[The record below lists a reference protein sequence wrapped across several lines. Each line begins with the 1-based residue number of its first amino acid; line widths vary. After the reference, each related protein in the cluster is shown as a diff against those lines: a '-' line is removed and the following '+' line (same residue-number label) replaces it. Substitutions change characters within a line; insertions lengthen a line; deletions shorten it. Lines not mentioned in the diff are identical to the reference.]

1 MRQTN
6 MHRESTRTI
15 GFTLIELLVALTIA
29 SALTVIALP
38 TLKDSMRQNTLSRSA
53 SLVKGAF
60 INARSQAIRTGRPFG
75 VVVER
80 LRRRIG
86 EGTADTLISPGNLF
100 RLPDDTIHPA
110 ALFELMAQA
119 YAAVHGYQNH
129 LAGKPV
135 SIGYLAGITRAIVHG
150 AARVGDRL
158 TVSVRRTALVQ
169 PFIRAAALIVRD
181 GETLAEGEL
190 TLFVPPIGEEP
201 S

>member
-1 MRQTN
+1 MTSFP
-6 MHRESTRTI
+6 MPI
-15 GFTLIELLVALTIA
+15 
-29 SALTVIALP
+29 
-38 TLKDSMRQNTLSRSA
+38 
-53 SLVKGAF
+53 
-60 INARSQAIRTGRPFG
+60 
-75 VVVER
+75 ER
-80 LRRRIG
+80 LLPQRPPMLLLDRLLSCSPS
-86 EGTADTLISPGNLF
+86 EGTAETLIAPGNLF
-100 RLPDDTIHPA
+100 RLSDGTIHAA

-158 TVSVRRTALVQ
+158 TVSVRQTALVQ
-169 PFIRAAALIVRD
+169 PFIRAEARVARD

-190 TLFVPPIGEEP
+190 TLFVPPSGEEP

>member
-1 MRQTN
+1 MTPFP
-6 MHRESTRTI
+6 MP
-15 GFTLIELLVALTIA
+15 IEQLLPQRPPML
-29 SALTVIALP
+29 LLDR
-38 TLKDSMRQNTLSRSA
+38 LLSCTPS
-53 SLVKGAF
+53 
-60 INARSQAIRTGRPFG
+60 
-75 VVVER
+75 
-80 LRRRIG
+80 

-100 RLPDDTIHPA
+100 RLSDDTIHAA

-158 TVSVRRTALVQ
+158 TVSVRQTALVQ
-169 PFIRAAALIVRD
+169 PFIRAEAQVARD

-190 TLFVPPIGEEP
+190 TLFVPPGGEGP